1 MSLSTKDPVN
11 RKEKTEQLFKE
22 HEHKFKILDINN
34 PLFIP
39 KCAYKPYGKTEY
51 MLGFFPSELKRGE
64 DIYTEF
70 VSIELD
76 SEDTTRTLYKW
87 RYNPHYET
95 EYETTEPNAKGDV
108 RYLIPVAELI
118 KIEIKAD
125 PLNEESDKFPDFT
138 ELMNTDEDAPL
149 SMLTIRDL
157 AAIMLQKP
165 VSQKEWLNK
174 IINKS

>member
-1 MSLSTKDPVN
+1 MSLSTKEPLN
-11 RKEKTEQLFKE
+11 RKDKTEALFKE
-22 HEHKFKILDINN
+22 HEYKFKLLDISN

-39 KCAYKPYGKTEY
+39 KCAYKPYGGVE
-51 MLGFFPSELKRGE
+51 LVIGFFPSELKKGE

-76 SEDTTRTLYKW
+76 SEDPARTLYKW
-87 RYNPHYET
+87 RYNPHYDT
-95 EYETTEPNAKGDV
+95 EYATTEPNAKGDV

-118 KIEIKAD
+118 KIEIT
-125 PLNEESDKFPDFT
+125 PEPSISVESEKFPDFT
-138 ELMNTDEDAPL
+138 ELMDPETDAPL

-165 VSQKEWLNK
+165 VSQKEWLNV
-174 IINKS
+174 IIRS